1 MYGGGVCRLALAAV
15 TAWSTFKTWHGNSR
29 FAAAGSKNDDSSA
42 STVAAVLI
50 RRKGRHLDQSQIVY
64 SVRVRG
70 TEGQV
75 LGQLEVYRGEEAVD
89 AVVAFGLVHGGL
101 DEHQR
106 KTLLR
111 AACESSPDV
120 RCSRRRALLY
130 ERAVQL
136 EDGGVD
142 LPALRVWHEQD
153 PEDAVAAY
161 AAPTGLTAVAQRA
174 LFEALSAAAEEAQL
188 WALRPAT
195 HARVSLRIPVRSDD
209 KGELGVLE
217 VLEGREPADAVR
229 DMAAQKGLDGIG
241 VRQLID
247 VACGRMVC
255 SRRRALAF
263 SASPVLGPHNEV
275 LVEADGVPAML
286 QVWDGEEPADAIYE
300 LARSVLSQR
309 VDSEEVLAYARQLSD
324 EVCGGTRIMLLP
336 PRQHRAPACSR
347 RRGVVRRLPIRGPF
361 GPDKSDV
368 HVGDL
373 AIIDEAEAYDL
384 AYAFAAVRGC
394 EGCPFYHQLAAS
406 ICELTTCTR
415 RIAIAWSMSLGQAD
429 FEAVGWPASSSDETR
444 LKVWEGEQL
453 VDGVRSLWFLRYDFD
468 DRALRSN
475 LSRALCS
482 PRASLVRRSL
492 CARAE
497 EIFAIVDVESPKAL
511 RVIEFNTTRRFPRN
525 GSLLDFGIVGWSGV
539 DDLQALGAFN
549 DSEADVRGV
558 GRGFKARRVDDVEVR
573 DRAHLAVLLNV
584 TPPLNVTFQVLDDRD
599 KWLPGRVVLYE
610 GSTASDAVYAACRA
624 NELLQPNYT
633 AMGLQRDFLEAIC
646 RSPYPKSWTN
656 GSIPGC
662 DTPLVYEPR
671 EALFELPLSYEG
683 LGYTFRYYA
692 ADYAKQDDPADG
704 AAQAFCDRLGN
715 PRDCK
720 AELRLAV
727 AQHLEHVEERRFSD
741 TATPDG
747 PDLYLALG
755 VPRDASN
762 ETIVNAYA
770 RLADELREPFALSST
785 ELNHARE
792 NIKLAQD
799 NYRAATMLAKRSN
812 TTAATASSLAVDAKR
827 ELDAARARVMAS
839 LDVDAAS
846 RRSLL
851 AAALASVFHEE
862 NVSSVPVSSA
872 RKALEKASSKPSVLD
887 DLVSEDFVVVRTSSP
902 SQGQSRRP
910 RRSADERRAQES
922 LEITATGRDLLLGDA
937 ANTTLD
943 WPTISILVA
952 RARAAVASFLGHRRV
967 LENCRRASIAC
978 IIDVTLRPRD
988 LAGRMELARQF
999 LQSASNSLD
1008 QAMARMEK
1016 LDLTVPDISRRAHAL
1031 HVAFDTLTDATN
1043 RDFYDRPC
1051 QTSVLRHASRVP
1063 EDLCH
1068 LSLRYSSTFSGRPIF
1083 GACCVRDAPD
1093 GGLRITCGSGGS

>member
-1 MYGGGVCRLALAAV
+1 MYGGRIVRLALAAV
-15 TAWSTFKTWHGNSR
+15 TAWSSFKAWHENPK
-29 FAAAGSKNDDSSA
+29 FAAAETRNDNISA
-42 STVAAVLI
+42 SSVAAVLL
-50 RRKGRHLDQSQIVY
+50 RRKARHLDQSQVVY

-70 TEGQV
+70 DEGQV
-75 LGQLEVYRGEEAVD
+75 LGQLEVCRDEEAIDV
-89 AVVAFGLVHGGL
+89 VVAFGLAHGGL

-111 AACESSPDV
+111 AACESSREV
-120 RCSRRRALLY
+120 GCSRRRALLY

-136 EDGGVD
+136 EDGGVN

-161 AAPTGLTAVAQRA
+161 AAATGLTAVAQRA
-174 LFEALSAAAEEAQL
+174 LFEALSRAADEVQI

-195 HARVSLRIPVRSDD
+195 HARVSLRIPVRSDE

-229 DMAAQKGLDGIG
+229 DTAAQMGLDGNG
-241 VRQLID
+241 MRQLID

-263 SASPVLGPHNEV
+263 SASPVRGPHNDV
-275 LVEADGVPAML
+275 LVEMGGVPAIL
-286 QVWDGEEPADAIYE
+286 QVWEGEEPADVIYE

-309 VDSEEVLAYARQLSD
+309 SDSEEILAYARRLSD
-324 EVCGGTRIMLLP
+324 EVCGGTPIMLLP
-336 PRQHRAPACSR
+336 PRQRRAPACSR

-368 HVGDL
+368 HVGDM

-384 AYAFAAVRGC
+384 AYAFAAERGC

-415 RIAIAWSMSLGQAD
+415 RIAIAWSMSLGAAD
-429 FEAVGWPASSSDETR
+429 LEAVGWPASSSNLTR
-444 LKVWEGEQL
+444 LEVWEGEQL

-468 DRALRSN
+468 DRVLRSK

-497 EIFAIVDVESPKAL
+497 EIFAVVDVETPKAL

-525 GSLLDFGIVGWSGV
+525 GSLLDFGIIGWGGV
-539 DDLQALGAFN
+539 DELQALGVFN
-549 DSEADVRGV
+549 DSEADLRGV
-558 GRGFKARRVDDVEVR
+558 GRGFRARRVEDIEVR
-573 DRAHLAVLLNV
+573 DRAHLAVLLNA
-584 TPPLNVTFQVLDDRD
+584 TPPINVTFQVLDDRD

-633 AMGLQRDFLEAIC
+633 AMGLQRDFLEALC
-646 RSPYPKSWTN
+646 RSPYPKSWRN
-656 GSIPGC
+656 GTIPGC
-662 DTPLVYEPR
+662 DTPLSYEPR
-671 EALFELPLSYEG
+671 EALFELPLAYDG

-692 ADYAKQDDPADG
+692 DDYAQQDDPADS
-704 AAQAFCDRLGN
+704 AAHAFCARLGN

-720 AELRLAV
+720 SELRLAV
-727 AQHLEHVEERRFSD
+727 AQHLDHVEGRRFSD

-770 RLADELREPFALSST
+770 TLADELRDPFAQSST
-785 ELNHARE
+785 ELDLARE
-792 NIKLAQD
+792 NVKLARD
-799 NYRAATMLAKRSN
+799 NYRAAAMLAKRSN
-812 TTAATASSLAVDAKR
+812 ATAAIASRLAIDAKR
-827 ELDAARARVMAS
+827 ELDAARARVIAS
-839 LDVDAAS
+839 LDDEAAS

-851 AAALASVFHEE
+851 VAALATVFEE
-862 NVSSVPVSSA
+862 QNVSSVPVSSA

-887 DLVSEDFVVVRTSSP
+887 DLISEDFVVIRASSSSP
-902 SQGQSRRP
+902 GPSRRA
-910 RRSADERRAQES
+910 RRSADERRAPEN
-922 LEITATGRDLLLGDA
+922 LELTAAGRDILRGDV

-943 WPTISILVA
+943 WPTIASLVA
-952 RARAAVASFLGHRRV
+952 RARAAVASFLGHQRV
-967 LENCRRASIAC
+967 LENCRRTSP
-978 IIDVTLRPRD
+978 TR
-988 LAGRMELARQF
+988 
-999 LQSASNSLD
+999 
-1008 QAMARMEK
+1008 
-1016 LDLTVPDISRRAHAL
+1016 LDL
-1031 HVAFDTLTDATN
+1031 
-1043 RDFYDRPC
+1043 
-1051 QTSVLRHASRVP
+1051 
-1063 EDLCH
+1063 
-1068 LSLRYSSTFSGRPIF
+1068 
-1083 GACCVRDAPD
+1083 
-1093 GGLRITCGSGGS
+1093 